1 MARVPIVIVVCIA
14 VSSACG
20 ADRVAQEPVRAPEP
34 PREQA
39 QRAAAEAEP
48 AAVRVPESPL
58 DRGIR
63 SDLTLAIGQDA
74 ELKQRDMSFNV
85 VNGDVTVMG
94 TVRSEDERKRMN
106 DIVMNIAGVKSVA
119 NALRVA
125 GEE

>member
-1 MARVPIVIVVCIA
+1 
-14 VSSACG
+14 
-20 ADRVAQEPVRAPEP
+20 
-34 PREQA
+34 
-39 QRAAAEAEP
+39 
-48 AAVRVPESPL
+48 
-58 DRGIR
+58 
-63 SDLTLAIGQDA
+63 
-74 ELKQRDMSFNV
+74 MSFNV